1 MSLLD
6 LLSCMKPKP
15 KPAVPKRPPSK
26 QALAVVEILNINKG
40 CEMETVEIARL
51 AQLKRDS
58 VLNIM
63 ERLSKTHKISSRI
76 STSSERR
83 KGKHSKTKVK
93 KWTPKEIIRL

>member
-6 LLSCMKPKP
+6 LLSCMKPRRKRLP
-15 KPAVPKRPPSK
+15 PKRPPSP
-26 QALAVVEILNINKG
+26 QALAVVEILNVNNG

-58 VLNIM
+58 VLTIM
-63 ERLSKTHKISSRI
+63 ERLSKTYKISSRI
-76 STSSERR
+76 TTSSERR
-83 KGKHSKTKVK
+83 RGKHSKTKVK